1 MEQRDDPETGK
12 KKTGDAQTKEKKEAQ
27 KTDRVSGSRDIDIMH
42 S

>member
-1 MEQRDDPETGK
+1 MGQRDDRRLAK